1 MSKEEYVNYL
11 YDTYS
16 RTILSISYIYLKNTH
31 SAEDIL
37 QDVLLKVVKK
47 EIQFQDVKKIG
58 RAHV

>member
-47 EIQFQDVKKIG
+47 EIG